1 MQCLFSFKADLNVLE
16 EVESELIVD
25 ITYLSQLLRR
35 HCRNGTFKNFQYLLQ
50 RRILD
55 KKDDNLHKILT
66 SHDKDGYALL
76 HCAAEGG
83 SIDIFKALIGATDK
97 IQVGDTTHDGRTVLH
112 IACKNNHISLCRFLL
127 FDKKYKKCLLN
138 ELSHTNWSAAH
149 FTAAG
154 GCIEMLNLL
163 EDNGLVI
170 TNETTNGL
178 NILDIACLHGHE
190 GLCKDLMSRDD
201 LNLRIDKTD
210 AHGWTIAHFAAMV
223 GVYYVI
229 DYLIEKNIQPMKTKR
244 HKTILH
250 VCCEYGNYEICKR
263 ILNHYKDIIYEKD
276 DEDWNALHYAAKG
289 GNLNVFKE
297 VEKIFKRRTRLCE
310 LTRDERTVL
319 HIACINK
326 SIEICQYICNEKSYQ
341 RILYSKGEFK
351 DWTAAHYVAIE
362 VKDDGKEEELIR
374 ILVKSKIDL
383 KAVSKDKL
391 TVLGVACEHRNR
403 NLINYLLKNHSEL
416 LGFGI
421 PYLKNAAKTSNDE
434 NIELQINEALDN
446 YKGEKVDI

>member
-1 MQCLFSFKADLNVLE
+1 MFSFKADLNVLE

-55 KKDDNLHKILT
+55 KNDDNLHKILT

-112 IACKNNHISLCRFLL
+112 IACKNHHFSLCRFLL
-127 FDKKYKKCLLN
+127 FNDDYRVSLLN
-138 ELSHTNWSAAH
+138 EKTKTNWSAAH
-149 FTAAG
+149 FMAAG
-154 GCIEMLNLL
+154 GSIKIFNLL
-163 EDNGLVI
+163 EDKSMDFKA
-170 TNETTNGL
+170 ETKNGL
-178 NILDIACLHGHE
+178 NILDIACLHGHKE
-190 GLCKDLMSRDD
+190 LCQLLLGRDD
-201 LNLRIDKTD
+201 LDLPLNKIDE
-210 AHGWTIAHFAAMV
+210 HGWTIAHFVAMV
-223 GVYYVI
+223 GIYDVF
-229 DYLIEKNIQPMKTKR
+229 DHLIKKNIRLMKTMR
-244 HKTILH
+244 QKTILH
-250 VCCEYGNYEICKR
+250 VCCEYGNYDICKR
-263 ILNHYKDIIYEKD
+263 ILINYNEIIYDKD

-289 GNLNVFKE
+289 GNLRVFKE
-297 VEKIFKRRTRLCE
+297 VESYFKSRKRLCE

-319 HIACINK
+319 HIACINN
-326 SIEICQYICNEKSYQ
+326 STEICKYICNDKEYEGIIDS
-341 RILYSKGEFK
+341 RGEFK
-351 DWTAAHYVAIE
+351 NWTAAHYVAIE
-362 VKDDGKEEELIR
+362 IKEDGKEEELIR

-383 KAVSKDKL
+383 KAVSTDGL

-416 LGFGI
+416 LGVGT
-421 PYLKNAAKTSNDE
+421 PYLRNAAKASNDE
-434 NIELQINEALDN
+434 NIELQINEAIEN
-446 YKGEKVDI
+446 YKGEKTDIVV